1 MTVNIRLL
9 KIMKLNYF
17 ISFFISF
24 QIGVLSQELPPIE
37 IFKPKDYGAEDQ
49 NWSISQSND
58 KSIYFANNKGVLVYN
73 GATWNLYKSPNSS
86 IIRSVKVIDDKIYM
100 GSYKDFGYWTK
111 NDFGVLEYTS
121 IVKKNAVSLSED
133 EEFWNILE
141 LDHWILFQSL
151 KRIYIYDTR
160 YNSIDFIESETTI
173 IKMYKVENDIY
184 FQKFNKGV
192 FKLLNGKEEL
202 IANDGVLKD
211 KKVVNMFVE
220 NGELLFQT
228 KEHGFFITNN
238 NSIIN
243 WDEKLN
249 EKLKE
254 YSIYNSIKLKK
265 GGFILGTVS
274 NGIIY
279 LNSRK
284 EIVFSIDQSK
294 GLVNNTVLSLFE
306 DKNGNIWLGHDNG
319 ISNINFN
326 APFKVFKD
334 DLGILG
340 SVYTTFLEGN
350 LLYLGTNQGLFY
362 KNQNEDNGFQFIDG
376 TEGQVWSLQKMNNTL
391 FCGHDNGTF
400 IISEGKAEKI
410 LNTFGTWLLKNIDG
424 HPELLIQGNYNGL
437 YILQKINGNWQ
448 LRNKIKGF
456 DVSSR
461 HLEFVSDYQLLVS
474 HEQKGVFRL
483 KIDSLYNQVI
493 SFSKTLVNKSIKSSL
508 TEYNNEILYSSNEGV
523 FVYDKTS
530 LEFKKDSI
538 LSKLYDFNGYVS
550 GKLVGTNDKLF
561 SFTNDDISYI
571 QKGKLSSNYE
581 LFSIPIP
588 NSIRES
594 KEGYENIL
602 HIGKNKYL
610 LGTTNG
616 YIIIDLS
623 PVKNPSI
630 QIRLDRISANSLT
643 GEEKSLPISNKATLD
658 NEQNHIKISYSVSD
672 YNKYFPSLY
681 QYRLVGFNNKW
692 SDWSEKSDVY
702 FENLPYGNYTFEAKA
717 KLGNQETSNHIRY
730 NFVILK
736 PTYLK
741 PFALILYSI
750 ASILI
755 IIITHLLYRNFY
767 KSQREKLLKEKEKE
781 LEIKQLENEQQL
793 MHFKNLDLQK
803 DIDSKNRELGLST
816 MNIIKRNE
824 LLGRIK
830 KELGSAKSQGDIK
843 NVITLINNNLNTSDD
858 WKLFEEAFKNTD
870 KGFIKKL
877 KSLHTN
883 LTSNDMRLC
892 TYLRLNLSSK
902 EIAPLLNISIRS
914 VEVKRYRL
922 RKKMNLPHEASLSSY
937 ILQV

>member
-1 MTVNIRLL
+1 MTVNIRLI

-730 NFVILK
+730 SFVILK

>member
-1 MTVNIRLL
+1 
-9 KIMKLNYF
+9 MKLNYF

-111 NDFGVLEYTS
+111 NDFGLLEYTS

-493 SFSKTLVNKSIKSSL
+493 SFSKTSVNKSIKSSL
-508 TEYNNEILYSSNEGV
+508 TEYNNEILYSSNEGI
-523 FVYDKTS
+523 FIYDKIS
-530 LEFKKDSI
+530 SEFKKDSI
-538 LSKLYDFNGYVS
+538 LSKLYDFNGYIS

-561 SFTNDDISYI
+561 SFTNDDISYF

-702 FENLPYGNYTFEAKA
+702 FENLPYGNYTFEANA

>member
-1 MTVNIRLL
+1 MTVNIRLI